1 MRFIAIA
8 SLIVALSGCA
18 TVNFQ
23 AYEGKNSVQEGQGGT
38 KVVSDGVDFWANGA
52 PPRKYLIIGV
62 IDSEIGEGLGDMAIL
77 RAAVASEVKKQGG
90 NAAIQIDSAAS
101 FGGAVRTAPGL
112 FMAIS
117 NKKIKYSVV
126 KYVD

>member
-1 MRFIAIA
+1 MRFLIIV
-8 SLIVALSGCA
+8 SLIAALSGCA

-38 KVVSDGVDFWANGA
+38 KVVTDGVDFWANGA
-52 PPRKYLIIGV
+52 PPRKYSIIGI

-90 NAAIQIDSAAS
+90 NAAIQLDSGTE
-101 FGGAVRTAPGL
+101 FGGAVRTGPGL

-126 KYVD
+126 KYLD